1 MCYLVH
7 GIREQTHRTENCL
20 YSASRLPKIE
30 MNLLGNPSLM
40 NQRAV
45 LSDLSPK
52 QIHAEWPEANNSSCV
67 HYQSLL

>member
-1 MCYLVH
+1 
-7 GIREQTHRTENCL
+7 
-20 YSASRLPKIE
+20 

-40 NQRAV
+40 NQKDA
-45 LSDLSPK
+45 LSDPSAK